1 MLNFKPMVYIGVLS
15 YSLYLW
21 QNAFL
26 NPDWSA
32 WPARLP
38 MNLLLAACMAV
49 ASYYLVERPFLRL
62 KSCVQSKA
70 IDSSRTAFDSGR

>member
-1 MLNFKPMVYIGVLS
+1 VGQVLNWGPIVYIGVLS

-26 NPDWSA
+26 NPDWDA

-38 MNLLLAACMAV
+38 TNLFLAFALAV
-49 ASYYLVERPFLRL
+49 ASYYLVEKPFLRL
-62 KSCVQSKA
+62 KRLAQPAKA
-70 IDSSRTAFDSGR
+70 KSA

>member
-1 MLNFKPMVYIGVLS
+1 LNWGPLVYIGVLS

-26 NPDWSA
+26 NPDWDA

-38 MNLLLAACMAV
+38 INILLAFGMAM

-62 KSCVQSKA
+62 KSLSHRKKTEQSIVAGSAK
-70 IDSSRTAFDSGR
+70 